1 MCEAHASFAQF
12 FSVSMNKNKPRLVIL
27 GSGFASFSALKNINT
42 DYYDVIVVSPRNH
55 FLFTPLL
62 PSTTVGTI
70 EFRSIIEPV
79 RTTKENA
86 TYYHAYCIQIDAER
100 NTIQCKN
107 ALDGNEFSLAFDIL
121 VIGVGAMSNTYGISG
136 VSEYALPLKELADA
150 RAIRQR
156 IIENFERASTPGLH
170 FEERKR
176 LLHFVVVGGG
186 PTGVEFAAELHDFL
200 TEDLVDSYPAMVP
213 DVDITLLEAGD
224 QILSTFDAALSEYTV
239 KNFQRQRISVRLQS
253 QVTRVEEKE
262 LILNDGSHVP
272 YGLLVWSTGNTQTP
286 LVKSLPFEKDR
297 ASRLLTDEFFHVKGF
312 KHIYAFGDCATI
324 EGQVLPATSQVAQ
337 QEGRYLARSLNALA
351 KQKQVKPFVYRH
363 YGMLA
368 YIGSNKALADLPQV
382 KGKGFSTWLFW
393 RSAYFTKLVRW
404 KNKILVVF
412 DWMKAF
418 IFGRD
423 ASRF

>member
-1 MCEAHASFAQF
+1 M
-12 FSVSMNKNKPRLVIL
+12 MKIKKPQLVIL
-27 GSGFASFSALKNINT
+27 GSGFASFSTLKKIDT
-42 DYYDVIVVSPRNH
+42 TLYDVVVVSPRNH

-79 RTTKENA
+79 RTANRHA
-86 TYYHAYCIQIDAER
+86 TFYHAYCTRIDHTT
-100 NTIQCKN
+100 NTITCKN
-107 ALDGNEFSLAFDIL
+107 ALDGNEFSLHFDLL
-121 VIGVGAMSNTYGISG
+121 VIGVGAISNTYGIQG
-136 VSEYALPLKELADA
+136 VEQYALPLKELADA

-156 IIENFERASTPGLH
+156 IIENFERASTPGVP

-200 TEDLVDSYPAMVP
+200 TEDLVDSYPTMIP
-213 DVDITLLEAGD
+213 DVNITLLEAGA
-224 QILSTFDAALSEYTV
+224 QILNSFDAALSQYTLR
-239 KNFQRQRISVRLQS
+239 NFQRQRISVRLKS
-253 QVTRVEEKE
+253 QVTRVLEKE
-262 LILNDGSHVP
+262 LLLNDGSRVP

-286 LVKSLPFEKDR
+286 LVQSLPFEKDR
-297 ASRLLTDEFFHVKGF
+297 SSRLVTDEFFHVKGF
-312 KHIYAFGDCATI
+312 THIYAYGDCATI
-324 EGQVLPATSQVAQ
+324 EGQALPATSQVAQ
-337 QEGRYLARSLNALA
+337 QEGNYLARSLNALA
-351 KQKQVKPFVYRH
+351 KNKPVKPFRYKH

-393 RSAYFTKLVRW
+393 RSAYLTKLIRW
-404 KNKILVVF
+404 KNKILVIF
-412 DWMKAF
+412 DWTKAF

>member
-1 MCEAHASFAQF
+1 MKYKKQ
-12 FSVSMNKNKPRLVIL
+12 RLVIL
-27 GSGFASFSALKNINT
+27 GSGFASFSTLKNIDT
-42 DYYDVIVVSPRNH
+42 ELYDVIVVSPRNH

-79 RTTKENA
+79 RTAKENI
-86 TYYHAYCIQIDAER
+86 TFYHAFCTHINHEEKVI
-100 NTIQCKN
+100 NCKN
-107 ALDGNEFSLAFDIL
+107 ALDGNEFSLQFDIL
-121 VIGVGAMSNTYGISG
+121 VIGVGAISNTYGIEG
-136 VSEYALPLKELADA
+136 VEKFTLPLKELSDA

-156 IIENFERASTPGLH
+156 IIENFERASTPGLQ

-224 QILSTFDAALSEYTV
+224 QILNTFDAALSEYTV
-239 KNFQRQRISVRLQS
+239 KNFQRQKISVRLQS
-253 QVTRVEEKE
+253 QVAKVEEKE
-262 LILNDGSHVP
+262 LILKDGSHVP

-286 LVKSLPFEKDR
+286 LIKSLPFEKDR
-297 ASRLLTDEFFHVKGF
+297 ASRLVTDEYFHLKGF
-312 KHIYAFGDCATI
+312 HHIYAFGDCATI
-324 EGQVLPATSQVAQ
+324 EGEALPATSQVAQ
-337 QEGRYLARSLNALA
+337 QEGYYLARSLNALA
-351 KQKQVKPFVYRH
+351 KNKPVRPFRYKH

-393 RSAYFTKLVRW
+393 RSAYLTKLVRW
-404 KNKILVVF
+404 KNKILVIF
-412 DWMKAF
+412 DWTKAF

>member
-1 MCEAHASFAQF
+1 MTHKKQ
-12 FSVSMNKNKPRLVIL
+12 RLVIL
-27 GSGFASFSALKNINT
+27 GSGFASFSTLKSIDT
-42 DYYDVIVVSPRNH
+42 DLYDVVVVSPRNH

-79 RTTKENA
+79 RTAKENA
-86 TYYHAYCIQIDAER
+86 AFYHAFCTAVDTETKKIH
-100 NTIQCKN
+100 CKN
-107 ALDGNEFSLAFDIL
+107 ALDGNEFILSFDLL
-121 VIGVGAMSNTYGISG
+121 VIGVGAMSNTFGIEG
-136 VSEYALPLKELADA
+136 VEQYASPLKELADA
-150 RAIRQR
+150 RTIRQR

-200 TEDLVDSYPAMVP
+200 TEDLVDSYPAMIP
-213 DVDITLLEAGD
+213 DVDITLFEAGD
-224 QILSTFDAALSEYTV
+224 QILNMFDAALSEYTV
-239 KNFQRQRISVRLQS
+239 KNFQRQKISVRLQS
-253 QVTRVEEKE
+253 QVAAVKERE
-262 LILNDGSHVP
+262 LILKDGSHVP

-286 LVKSLPFEKDR
+286 FVKSLPFEKDR
-297 ASRLLTDEFFHVKGF
+297 ASRLITDNFFHVKGF
-312 KHIYAFGDCATI
+312 NHIFAFGDCATI
-324 EGQVLPATSQVAQ
+324 EGQSLPATSQVAQ
-337 QEGRYLARSLNALA
+337 QEGYYLARLLNAKA
-351 KQKQVKPFVYRH
+351 KNKSVHPFQYKH

-393 RSAYFTKLVRW
+393 RSAYLTKLVRW

-412 DWMKAF
+412 DWTKAF

>member
-1 MCEAHASFAQF
+1 M
-12 FSVSMNKNKPRLVIL
+12 KNKKQRLIIL
-27 GSGFASFSALKNINT
+27 GTGFASFSLVKSLDT
-42 DYYDVIVVSPRNH
+42 ELYDVVVVSPRNH

-70 EFRSIIEPV
+70 EFRSIIEPI
-79 RTTKENA
+79 RTAKEHI
-86 TYYHAYCIQIDAER
+86 TFYHAYCTEVDTVR
-100 NTIQCKN
+100 KMVQCKN
-107 ALDGNEFSLAFDIL
+107 ALDGNPFALEFDLL
-121 VIGVGAMSNTYGISG
+121 VIGVGAMSNTFGIPG
-136 VSEYALPLKELADA
+136 VEQFALPLKELADA

-156 IIENFERASTPGLH
+156 IIENFERASTPGLQ

-224 QILSTFDAALSEYTV
+224 AILNSFDPALSDYTV
-239 KNFQRQRISVRLQS
+239 RNFQRQKISVRLHS
-253 QVTRVEEKE
+253 QVATVKEKE
-262 LILNDGSHVP
+262 LELKDGSHVP

-286 LVKSLPFEKDR
+286 FVRSLPFEKDL
-297 ASRLLTDEFFHVKGF
+297 ASRIVTDEYFHVKG
-312 KHIYAFGDCATI
+312 HTNISAFGDCATI
-324 EGQVLPATSQVAQ
+324 DGQALPATSQVAQ
-337 QEGRYLARSLNALA
+337 QEARYLARSFNAMA
-351 KQKQVKPFVYRH
+351 KEKTPGKFIYNH

-382 KGKGFSTWLFW
+382 KGKGFSTWIFW
-393 RSAYFTKLVRW
+393 RSAYITKLVSF
-404 KNKILVVF
+404 KNKVLVIF
-412 DWMKAF
+412 DWIKAF
-418 IFGRD
+418 VFGRD

>member
-1 MCEAHASFAQF
+1 M
-12 FSVSMNKNKPRLVIL
+12 KNKKQRLIIL
-27 GSGFASFSALKNINT
+27 GTGFASFSLVKT
-42 DYYDVIVVSPRNH
+42 LDTELYDVIVVSPRNH

-70 EFRSIIEPV
+70 EFRSIIEPI
-79 RTTKENA
+79 RTAKEHI
-86 TYYHAYCIQIDAER
+86 TFYHAYCTEVDTVR
-100 NTIQCKN
+100 KMVHCKN
-107 ALDGNEFSLAFDIL
+107 ALDENPFALEFDLL
-121 VIGVGAMSNTYGISG
+121 VIGVGAMSNTFGIPG
-136 VSEYALPLKELADA
+136 VEQFALPLRELADA

-186 PTGVEFAAELHDFL
+186 PTGVEFSAELHDFL

-224 QILSTFDAALSEYTV
+224 AILNSFDAALSEYTIR
-239 KNFQRQRISVRLQS
+239 NFQRQKISVRLHS
-253 QVTRVEEKE
+253 QVATVKEKE
-262 LILNDGSHVP
+262 LELKDGSHVP

-286 LVKSLPFEKDR
+286 FVRSLPFEKDL
-297 ASRLLTDEFFHVKGF
+297 ASRIVTDEYFHVKGHTAIF
-312 KHIYAFGDCATI
+312 AFGDCATI
-324 EGQVLPATSQVAQ
+324 DGQALPATSQVAQ
-337 QEGRYLARSLNALA
+337 QEGRYLARSLNAIA
-351 KQKQVKPFVYRH
+351 KGKSPGKFIYNH

-382 KGKGFSTWLFW
+382 KGKGFSTWIFW
-393 RSAYFTKLVRW
+393 RSAYITKLVSF
-404 KNKILVVF
+404 KNKVLVIF
-412 DWMKAF
+412 DWIKAF
-418 IFGRD
+418 VFGRD

>member
-1 MCEAHASFAQF
+1 M
-12 FSVSMNKNKPRLVIL
+12 
-27 GSGFASFSALKNINT
+27 GSGFASFSLLKNINT
-42 DYYDVIVVSPRNH
+42 EFYDVIVVSPRNH

-79 RTTKENA
+79 RTAKDNITF
-86 TYYHAYCIQIDAER
+86 YHAFCTHINHEHNVI
-100 NTIQCKN
+100 NCKN
-107 ALDGNEFSLAFDIL
+107 ALDGNEFTLPFDIL
-121 VIGVGAMSNTYGISG
+121 VIGVGAISNTYGIEG
-136 VSEYALPLKELADA
+136 VEKFALPLKELSDA

-156 IIENFERASTPGLH
+156 IIENFERASTPGLQ

-200 TEDLVDSYPAMVP
+200 TEDLVDSYPAIVP

-224 QILSTFDAALSEYTV
+224 QILNTFDAALSEYTV
-239 KNFQRQRISVRLQS
+239 KNFQRQKISVRLQS
-253 QVTRVEEKE
+253 QVAKVEEKV
-262 LILNDGSHVP
+262 LILNDGSRVP

-286 LVKSLPFEKDR
+286 LVKSLLFEKDR
-297 ASRLLTDEFFHVKGF
+297 ASRLVTDAYFHLKGF
-312 KHIYAFGDCATI
+312 NHMYAFGDCATI
-324 EGQVLPATSQVAQ
+324 EGHALPATSQVAQ
-337 QEGRYLARSLNALA
+337 QEGYYLARSLNAIG
-351 KQKQVKPFVYRH
+351 KNKPVLPFKYKH

-393 RSAYFTKLVRW
+393 RSAYLTKLVRW

-412 DWMKAF
+412 DWTKAL